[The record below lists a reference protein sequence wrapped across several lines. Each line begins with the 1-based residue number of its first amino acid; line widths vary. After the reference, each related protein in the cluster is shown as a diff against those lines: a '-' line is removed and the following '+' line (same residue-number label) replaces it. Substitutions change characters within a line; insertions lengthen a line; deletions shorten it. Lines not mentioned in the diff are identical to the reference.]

1 VRIESSRLSPRW
13 QGPAY
18 LLLAISAVLAIYL
31 PSLDLL
37 LFADDYIAW
46 SKVLSTIKEPWWRLF
61 GYNYNPEFYRPFEH
75 LLIRFNVWIA
85 GFNPIPYRVATILGH
100 LLMVA
105 GVYWFARR
113 FRFRFRS
120 AIAAALIFGLSH
132 ANAMAVL
139 SNDAA
144 NQIYSTLFGMI
155 ALGMLLRREDKRPL
169 HQPAA
174 IIGAL
179 WLMGALL
186 WKDSGISYVPALA
199 IVLSDEVR
207 RCDRGERLRALVR
220 LCWPFVA
227 VLIVYFALRFNA
239 GVSGPGWGKTG
250 RYDLWPG
257 MNVIVNT
264 VLFLLGLFTPVGSSV
279 IVLRMNDAAFLAAWG
294 ASLLVTAAIFGIGAY
309 WRWRNQEQGRR
320 QVVMLLALM
329 FAVMLPDVRMA
340 KISELYVYKPNVFFA
355 ILLGAGLVGVFHI
368 LWGRKKF
375 ILFTLLLI
383 FSGVMIF
390 SNGYSIQH
398 KMHRLRDNG
407 LLTKRLVGE
416 IKRQMPEL
424 ASRKILAVN
433 RSPGPAPLY
442 SIYYMEGVYVL
453 GGGKVFEYLYGQKLE
468 EFRYYKF
475 EELDRGLQEIPGRK
489 VVVLFRRNHI
499 HLAVVDGDKNPF
511 TFMAP

>member
-1 VRIESSRLSPRW
+1 
-13 QGPAY
+13 
-18 LLLAISAVLAIYL
+18 
-31 PSLDLL
+31 
-37 LFADDYIAW
+37 
-46 SKVLSTIKEPWWRLF
+46 
-61 GYNYNPEFYRPFEH
+61 
-75 LLIRFNVWIA
+75 
-85 GFNPIPYRVATILGH
+85 
-100 LLMVA
+100 
-105 GVYWFARR
+105 
-113 FRFRFRS
+113 
-120 AIAAALIFGLSH
+120 
-132 ANAMAVL
+132 
-139 SNDAA
+139 
-144 NQIYSTLFGMI
+144 
-155 ALGMLLRREDKRPL
+155 
-169 HQPAA
+169 
-174 IIGAL
+174 
-179 WLMGALL
+179 
-186 WKDSGISYVPALA
+186 
-199 IVLSDEVR
+199 
-207 RCDRGERLRALVR
+207 
-220 LCWPFVA
+220 
-227 VLIVYFALRFNA
+227 
-239 GVSGPGWGKTG
+239 
-250 RYDLWPG
+250 
-257 MNVIVNT
+257 
-264 VLFLLGLFTPVGSSV
+264 
-279 IVLRMNDAAFLAAWG
+279 
-294 ASLLVTAAIFGIGAY
+294 
-309 WRWRNQEQGRR
+309 
-320 QVVMLLALM
+320 
-329 FAVMLPDVRMA
+329 
-340 KISELYVYKPNVFFA
+340 LYVYKPNVFFA

-511 TFMAP
+511 TFMAPCPKRGTEARILAWKSALSSNISFEQMFKKCWKIKKFFSFIKNGRYNKQG